1 MYTVRLFEGF
11 LLLSLHDYAI
21 AVATHGLYKDMFS
34 VLREKPPSE
43 ICVVDESRRRKQTD
57 HPSLSAWFY
66 HSNSGLLIEV
76 EEDNDRIYSST
87 HLSFLSLSL
96 YLSLFHYPSSHFPP
110 LSFLS
115 HPSSHPHS
123 QGESIWWPRLLNSFF
138 FFFFLCCQVS
148 QPNLNMCVCPCFC
161 VCMCVSMR
169 LISSGLAALTWWVC

>member
-1 MYTVRLFEGF
+1 MYTVRLFEKF

-21 AVATHGLYKDMFS
+21 TVATHGLFKDMFS

-87 HLSFLSLSL
+87 HLSFLSLSIFL
-96 YLSLFHYPSSHFPP
+96 CFIIHPHTFPLSLSSLTLHPIHTARES
-110 LSFLS
+110 LSDD
-115 HPSSHPHS
+115 PDYY
-123 QGESIWWPRLLNSFF
+123 FF
-138 FFFFLCCQVS
+138 FFFY
-148 QPNLNMCVCPCFC
+148 
-161 VCMCVSMR
+161 
-169 LISSGLAALTWWVC
+169 SSSVAKSASRT